1 MKKIFKKLL
10 TLILCSCILF
20 SSVGCGGLFADPNE
34 PITPNDPDTPDTP
47 ITPDATLP
55 ELPPLPDKTYTAEE
69 IINEIA
75 YAYDRQGAQIPYDQL
90 NSRRSLYSS
99 PEDATA
105 ERTIFLDCSSFVN
118 SCYREAYGANVLPYE
133 IRSKSA
139 STLTYDEYARDNPNN
154 PDVIG
159 YWRPADYTTDAERAA
174 VVEDIYEAIEV
185 GDVLTY
191 RHGTA
196 SKTKGHTYIY
206 LGNKTFMHCAGAGS
220 YVVNSANPALSYDS
234 NSSEIAKNGTIE
246 TIDAD
251 TIFKNTT
258 HTRYLFKKTSSDT
271 VFSFGLIRPLAR
283 GLEPTDEMIYR
294 MAIAGLSMEKTAS
307 LCENNTL
314 DTGSLLTYTV
324 RLDNTGVG
332 ALSQVVISDIVP
344 NGTTFVSGDA
354 GVTVKDGRINWVG
367 DVGAKAT
374 VTVSYTVRVDANTPG
389 MRIISDSTYVSGVK
403 LGRIVHTVSGYTAS
417 QRALLAEVALGYAA
431 SSKKFSDSLD
441 MISAAYGALGASL
454 LEKTSVGDVLDQL
467 IDEEN
472 LTAHTKTE
480 LAALLVPNLYGGLG
494 IKLGWAYLP
503 AENDKTRLPSESHL
517 AVGDVILADWSG
529 GSVAYLYVGNSTLLT
544 VKGGVAS
551 TLTIEEDIYTAG
563 KNIIISLLG
572 YDRYAVIRPTVSSDI
587 PDLDVSRL
595 EITEKPAKLE
605 YKNGESFDPAGMTV
619 TALLTDGSEM
629 TVSGYTVDR
638 TRIASGMS
646 SVTVSFGGAS
656 ASLAIS
662 VTDAE
667 YIKSV
672 GDALKLTL
680 GEKVTVE
687 GIVIGVAH
695 EGLNNDA
702 EMLVKDINDDSVI
715 AVRGIPYGEFPDF
728 GYDRGD
734 RIVFSATVK
743 KDTSSSTNYT
753 LKKYLEFSADNG
765 RIENTIISKNNEI
778 TYELDDVLTL
788 SSWSDMK
795 SYFVKNK
802 VTPYT
807 YMKIT
812 AGSYLYYYPSNDTL
826 MYRVHKNPSAA
837 DVDGMSVGDLRIG
850 IRDDVM
856 TANLGADWTK
866 PLFDEVSEG
875 YPGILVDKD
884 FYVLF
889 IGGNKSYY
897 QLVILD
903 ESWILDK

>member
-133 IRSKSA
+133 IREKSA

-234 NSSEIAKNGTIE
+234 GASEIAKNGTIE

-283 GLEPTDEMIYR
+283 GLEPTDEMLYR

-324 RLDNTGVG
+324 RLDNTGVDT
-332 ALSQVVISDIVP
+332 LSQVIISDIVP
-344 NGTTFVSGDA
+344 KGTTFVSGDA
-354 GVTVKDGRINWVG
+354 GVTVEEGRIHWSG
-367 DVGAKAT
+367 EVGAKAT
-374 VTVSYTVRVDANTPG
+374 VTVSYTVRIDANTPG

-454 LEKTSVGDVLDQL
+454 LEKTSVSAVLDQL

-480 LAALLVPNLYGGLG
+480 LAALLVPNLYGGLN
-494 IKLGWAYLP
+494 IRTGWAYLP

-572 YDRYAVIRPTVSSDI
+572 YDRYAVIRPTVSSDL
-587 PDLDVSRL
+587 PDLDLSGL
-595 EITEKPAKLE
+595 EITKKPAKLE
-605 YKNGESFDPAGMTV
+605 YKNGESFDPAGMIV

-656 ASLAIS
+656 ASIAIS

-672 GDALKLTL
+672 GDALKLAL
-680 GEKVTVE
+680 DEKVTVE

-715 AVRGIPYGEFPDF
+715 AVRGIPYGNFPDF